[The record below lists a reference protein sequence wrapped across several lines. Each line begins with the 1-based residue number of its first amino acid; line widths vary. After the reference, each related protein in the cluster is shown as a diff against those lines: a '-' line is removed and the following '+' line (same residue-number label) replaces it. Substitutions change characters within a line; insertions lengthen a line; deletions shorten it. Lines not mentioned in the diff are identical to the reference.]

1 MTRPTRRDPEVR
13 QVRVFRLIQARP
25 HTLFGLLTDPRRHA
39 QLDGAGMLRGNPLGP
54 DQLQLGDIFTMA
66 MSQGHKAYRST
77 NEVVEFEPDRRIAW
91 RYTGIWRGHMPVG
104 GQRWHYIL
112 YFDPA
117 GTLVEHAYVWG

>member
-1 MTRPTRRDPEVR
+1 
-13 QVRVFRLIQARP
+13 
-25 HTLFGLLTDPRRHA
+25 
-39 QLDGAGMLRGNPLGP
+39 MLGGNPVGP
-54 DQLQLGDIFTMA
+54 DRLQLEDLFTMA
-66 MSQGHKAYRST
+66 MSQGCKAYRST